1 MTEST
6 HPRRV
11 YLVMETVTALAFAL
25 AFTLQGLY
33 FVQTV
38 GLTPLQLLL
47 IGAVLEASAFL
58 LEIPTGVVAD
68 VYSRRRSVV
77 LGFLCLGAAVLLVAS
92 FPSFWPIFL
101 AQFVSAAG
109 YTFLSGAQQAWIA
122 DEVGEEHAAHLFLL
136 ASQYARVARI
146 AGILLVVALAPWGLS
161 LPMLVAGGLLLML
174 AGYLK
179 LIMPENGFHPAPPE
193 ERQSWRALTATFR
206 QGVGEVRRSSILTLL
221 MVAALLYG
229 ASTEALDRLNE
240 FLLVKE
246 VGLPAGM
253 TPATLFAGL
262 ALASNLI
269 GWLVTELLRKR
280 LNPADPAQAS
290 RAVQAL
296 LLLSVL
302 ALLVF
307 AFAPGFWWAAAALV
321 LHGVFR
327 SLYVPLYSAW
337 LNREPG
343 FPRHCEQPRQSGRRA
358 GAGHLR
364 AALRPGRQPERRA
377 LGPGPGGAGALAC
390 AAPLQAGGGTLTVG
404 GSRPRSGECRA
415 RHHAHDGPGV
425 RGVVVGQAVQD
436 DALGAG
442 HQGRRAHLRLPGP
455 QVTQRPRDG
464 RFHDGARFGHGFA
477 DGRVVAGLHKEHDAG
492 GAGYPVGASREVNQA
507 AQDID
512 QFLWTARVE
521 DRLHHLK
528 LLLHDVIHDA
538 DQQRLTAAKEV
549 GGRAP
554 G

>member
-47 IGAVLEASAFL
+47 IGAALEASAFL

-161 LPMLVAGGLLLML
+161 LPMLVSGGLLLML

-179 LIMPENGFHPAPPE
+179 LAMPENGFHPAPPE

-269 GWLVTELLRKR
+269 GWLVTEPLRKR
-280 LNPADPAQAS
+280 LDPADPAQAS

-321 LHGVFR
+321 AHGVFR

-337 LNREPG
+337 LNRGLKPG
-343 FPRHCEQPRQSGRRA
+343 SRATVNSLASQADALGQVTCGPLFGLVGNLSGVRLALALAALVRLPALPLFRRA
-358 GAGHLR
+358 G
-364 AALRPGRQPERRA
+364 GR
-377 LGPGPGGAGALAC
+377 
-390 AAPLQAGGGTLTVG
+390 
-404 GSRPRSGECRA
+404 
-415 RHHAHDGPGV
+415 
-425 RGVVVGQAVQD
+425 
-436 DALGAG
+436 
-442 HQGRRAHLRLPGP
+442 
-455 QVTQRPRDG
+455 
-464 RFHDGARFGHGFA
+464 
-477 DGRVVAGLHKEHDAG
+477 
-492 GAGYPVGASREVNQA
+492 
-507 AQDID
+507 
-512 QFLWTARVE
+512 
-521 DRLHHLK
+521 
-528 LLLHDVIHDA
+528 
-538 DQQRLTAAKEV
+538 
-549 GGRAP
+549 
-554 G
+554 